1 MKKLIMK
8 LVFLKAEL
16 FINCHTTMAHSFL
29 SNEKVC
35 HTEKLLSFDRQRFD
49 DLFLKELKFDD
60 N

>member
-1 MKKLIMK
+1 MK